1 MMWTIGVYIVVVILA
16 MIVGCILMQVHG
28 KPTAKHGRCLRW
40 FAARKVELWSALIA
54 LIALLW
60 VTFFQML
67 KLWLHM

>member
-1 MMWTIGVYIVVVILA
+1 MMWIIGVYIVVVVLA
-16 MIVGCILMQVHG
+16 MAVGCALMRVYCT
-28 KPTAKHGRCLRW
+28 PEAKRGRALRW
-40 FAARKVELWSALIA
+40 LAARKVELWSALIA